1 MQLYALALRVVAI
14 KIIVSVLKTDKN
26 ALLYADALV
35 AKIILIFKK
44 VKNAIITMIV
54 VWQIAFIF

>member
-26 ALLYADALV
+26 APLYAGASV
-35 AKIILIFKK
+35 VKIILILKK
-44 VKNAIITMIV
+44 LNNVIITMIV

>member
-14 KIIVSVLKTDKN
+14 KIIVNALKTDKN
-26 ALLYADALV
+26 APLYADALV
-35 AKIILIFKK
+35 VKIIVIFKK
-44 VKNAIITMIV
+44 VKKVIITMIA